1 MATPS
6 DQQYV
11 VFRLGGEE
19 YAFDITS
26 VKEIRE
32 PEQVAKVHR
41 SPEYIEGVMNL
52 RGKLVTVIDLRRRLG
67 LHVSEPSDLSKI
79 IVVEEMDTPVGFLV
93 DEVTEVVRV
102 SGSDIE
108 SAPSYVSESL
118 DSAYVRGIAKLGD
131 RLITIVDPVR
141 VLELSEE
148 DDQSSGER

>member
-1 MATPS
+1 MMAIAS

-11 VFRLGGEE
+11 VFRLGNEE
-19 YAFDITS
+19 YAFDIVS

-41 SPEYIEGVMNL
+41 SPEFIEGVMNL

-67 LHVSEPSDLSKI
+67 IEPASSADLHKI
-79 IVVEEMDTPVGFLV
+79 IVVEEGDTPVGFLV

-102 SGSDIE
+102 SIDDIE
-108 SAPSYVSESL
+108 SAPSYVSDSL
-118 DSAYVRGIAKLGD
+118 DSEYVRGIAKIGD
-131 RLITIVDPVR
+131 RLITVVDPVR

-148 DDQSSGER
+148 GDRKTGE